1 MDRICQE
8 GDTIYAEQHPP
19 AIRRYLLGKSSMV
32 LFGTFR
38 SVREEASILMECKSL
53 ALAPLTDADADADAA
68 ED

>member
-1 MDRICQE
+1 
-8 GDTIYAEQHPP
+8 
-19 AIRRYLLGKSSMV
+19 MV

-53 ALAPLTDADADADAA
+53 ALAPLTDAASA